1 MCWRRKPLTRS
12 RRRRLQT
19 WAVARLTIPAK
30 RSACAGRIFVK
41 HLARI
46 LSGSLL
52 AAASLQAM
60 ACYTVY
66 DRSNRV
72 MYQSDQAPV
81 DMSLPIHETIPAR
94 FPGGHLVF
102 DGSTACQ
109 DVVASRQAPVPGGT
123 PLITDQQMAKAMRVP
138 YTAMA
143 GGLALVRPEAATMR
157 PGLTIVPTTSLAAT
171 PRSLDPT
178 RMMGAGPA
186 PRR

>member
-1 MCWRRKPLTRS
+1 M
-12 RRRRLQT
+12 
-19 WAVARLTIPAK
+19 
-30 RSACAGRIFVK
+30 K

-52 AAASLQAM
+52 AVSSLQAL

-72 MYQSDQAPV
+72 MYQGEQAPV
-81 DMSLPIHETIPAR
+81 DMSLPIHETVPAR

-102 DGSTACQ
+102 DGSTACEN
-109 DVVASRQAPVPGGT
+109 VVASRQAPVPGGT
-123 PLITDQQMAKAMRVP
+123 PLITDRQRAQAMRVP

-157 PGLTIVPTTSLAAT
+157 PGLTVVPATSLAAA
-171 PRSLDPT
+171 PRSLDAT

-186 PRR
+186 QRR